1 MLLNEIAKQ
10 RRGEDLESKSTDVR
24 GYEMRIAV
32 CDDQAEVLN
41 TVERMFLEVGVITGI
56 ENVDI
61 YQDIR
66 KLKKEFQ
73 EGNRPD
79 VLIMDIC
86 HEFNPALPK
95 TKDRQEGIDCAYELN
110 QRYPELQIIYMTEDV
125 KKYSQDIF
133 LKPVNLLGYLTK
145 PVDLVILKKLLEIAK
160 EKQKQNDEKRV
171 TIMCRNHK
179 QIFYLDEILYLESRA
194 HRTMIHTYEGE
205 EVCRDK
211 ISDLEQRMG
220 DTFVRCHQSFLVNM
234 KYIRRIENESFKLE
248 NGEEISISKRRY
260 LETKNRYFAYL
271 NRIEKQR

>member
-1 MLLNEIAKQ
+1 
-10 RRGEDLESKSTDVR
+10 
-24 GYEMRIAV
+24 MRIAV

-41 TVERMFLEVGVITGI
+41 AVERMFLEVGVMTGI

-260 LETKNRYFAYL
+260 VETKNRYFAYL
-271 NRIEKQR
+271 NRIEK

>member
-1 MLLNEIAKQ
+1 
-10 RRGEDLESKSTDVR
+10 
-24 GYEMRIAV
+24 MRIAV

-41 TVERMFLEVGVITGI
+41 AVERMFLEVGVITGI

-271 NRIEKQR
+271 NRIEK

>member
-1 MLLNEIAKQ
+1 MTIRLKYCLLSN
-10 RRGEDLESKSTDVR
+10 
-24 GYEMRIAV
+24 V
-32 CDDQAEVLN
+32 C
-41 TVERMFLEVGVITGI
+41 FLGGVIAGI
-56 ENVDI
+56 ENVDT

-73 EGNRPD
+73 AGNRPD

-86 HEFNPALPK
+86 HEFNPALLK
-95 TKDRQEGIDCAYELN
+95 TKERQEGIDCAYELN

-125 KKYSQDIF
+125 KKYSQHIF

-260 LETKNRYFAYL
+260 VETKNRYFAYL
-271 NRIEKQR
+271 NRIEK

>member
-1 MLLNEIAKQ
+1 MTIRRKYCLLSN
-10 RRGEDLESKSTDVR
+10 
-24 GYEMRIAV
+24 V
-32 CDDQAEVLN
+32 C
-41 TVERMFLEVGVITGI
+41 FLGGVIAGI
-56 ENVDI
+56 ENVDT

-73 EGNRPD
+73 AGNRPD

-95 TKDRQEGIDCAYELN
+95 TKDRQEGIDCEYELN

-125 KKYSQDIF
+125 KKYSQHIF

-260 LETKNRYFAYL
+260 VETKNRYFAYL
-271 NRIEKQR
+271 NRIEK

>member
-1 MLLNEIAKQ
+1 
-10 RRGEDLESKSTDVR
+10 
-24 GYEMRIAV
+24 MRIAV

-125 KKYSQDIF
+125 KKYSQHIF
-133 LKPVNLLGYLTK
+133 LKPVNLLGYLTQ

-260 LETKNRYFAYL
+260 VETKNRYFAYL
-271 NRIEKQR
+271 TRIEK

>member
-1 MLLNEIAKQ
+1 MTI
-10 RRGEDLESKSTDVR
+10 RRKYCSLSN
-24 GYEMRIAV
+24 V
-32 CDDQAEVLN
+32 C
-41 TVERMFLEVGVITGI
+41 FLGGVIAGI
-56 ENVDI
+56 ENVDT

-73 EGNRPD
+73 AGNRPD

-125 KKYSQDIF
+125 KKYSQHIF

-260 LETKNRYFAYL
+260 VETKNRYFAYL
-271 NRIEKQR
+271 TRIEK

>member
-1 MLLNEIAKQ
+1 
-10 RRGEDLESKSTDVR
+10 
-24 GYEMRIAV
+24 MRIAV

-271 NRIEKQR
+271 NRIEK

>member
-1 MLLNEIAKQ
+1 
-10 RRGEDLESKSTDVR
+10 
-24 GYEMRIAV
+24 MRIAV

-86 HEFNPALPK
+86 HAFNPALPK

-125 KKYSQDIF
+125 KKYSQHIF

-260 LETKNRYFAYL
+260 VETKNRYFAYL
-271 NRIEKQR
+271 NRIEK

>member
-1 MLLNEIAKQ
+1 
-10 RRGEDLESKSTDVR
+10 
-24 GYEMRIAV
+24 MRIAV

-125 KKYSQDIF
+125 KKYSQHIF

-260 LETKNRYFAYL
+260 VETKNRYFAYL
-271 NRIEKQR
+271 TRIEK

>member
-1 MLLNEIAKQ
+1 
-10 RRGEDLESKSTDVR
+10 
-24 GYEMRIAV
+24 MRIAV

-41 TVERMFLEVGVITGI
+41 AVERMFLEVGVITGI

-145 PVDLVILKKLLEIAK
+145 PVDLVILKKLLEISK

-260 LETKNRYFAYL
+260 VETKNRYFAYL
-271 NRIEKQR
+271 NRIEK

>member
-1 MLLNEIAKQ
+1 MTI
-10 RRGEDLESKSTDVR
+10 RRKYCSLSN
-24 GYEMRIAV
+24 V
-32 CDDQAEVLN
+32 C
-41 TVERMFLEVGVITGI
+41 FLVGGVIAGI
-56 ENVDI
+56 ENVDT

-73 EGNRPD
+73 AGNRPD

-95 TKDRQEGIDCAYELN
+95 TKERQEGIDYAYELN
-110 QRYPELQIIYMTEDV
+110 QRYPELQIINMTEDA
-125 KKYSQDIF
+125 KKYSQHIF

-145 PVDLVILKKLLEIAK
+145 PVDLIILKKLLEIAK

-260 LETKNRYFAYL
+260 VETKNRYFAYL
-271 NRIEKQR
+271 NRIEK

>member
-1 MLLNEIAKQ
+1 
-10 RRGEDLESKSTDVR
+10 
-24 GYEMRIAV
+24 MRIAV

-41 TVERMFLEVGVITGI
+41 TVEHMFLEVGVITGI

-260 LETKNRYFAYL
+260 VETKNRYFAYL
-271 NRIEKQR
+271 TRIEK

>member
-1 MLLNEIAKQ
+1 
-10 RRGEDLESKSTDVR
+10 
-24 GYEMRIAV
+24 MRIAV

-220 DTFVRCHQSFLVNM
+220 ETFVRCHQSFLVNM
-234 KYIRRIENESFKLE
+234 RYIRRIENESFKLE

-260 LETKNRYFAYL
+260 VETKERYFSYL
-271 NRIEKQR
+271 NGIGK

>member
-1 MLLNEIAKQ
+1 
-10 RRGEDLESKSTDVR
+10 
-24 GYEMRIAV
+24 MRIAV

-260 LETKNRYFAYL
+260 VETKNRYFAYL
-271 NRIEKQR
+271 NRIEK

>member
-1 MLLNEIAKQ
+1 MTIRRKYCLLSN
-10 RRGEDLESKSTDVR
+10 
-24 GYEMRIAV
+24 V
-32 CDDQAEVLN
+32 C
-41 TVERMFLEVGVITGI
+41 FLGGVIAGI
-56 ENVDI
+56 ENVDT

-73 EGNRPD
+73 AGNRPD

-95 TKDRQEGIDCAYELN
+95 TKERQEGIDYAYELN

-125 KKYSQDIF
+125 KKYSQHIF

-260 LETKNRYFAYL
+260 VETKNRYFAYL
-271 NRIEKQR
+271 NRIEK

>member
-1 MLLNEIAKQ
+1 
-10 RRGEDLESKSTDVR
+10 
-24 GYEMRIAV
+24 MRIAV

-41 TVERMFLEVGVITGI
+41 TVEHMFLEVGVITGI

-260 LETKNRYFAYL
+260 VETKNRYFAYL
-271 NRIEKQR
+271 NRIEK

>member
-1 MLLNEIAKQ
+1 
-10 RRGEDLESKSTDVR
+10 
-24 GYEMRIAV
+24 MRIAV
-32 CDDQAEVLN
+32 CDDQAEVLT
-41 TVERMFLEVGVITGI
+41 TVERMFLEAGVITGI
-56 ENVDI
+56 ENVDT

-95 TKDRQEGIDCAYELN
+95 TKERQEGIDCAYELN

-125 KKYSQDIF
+125 KKYSQHIF
-133 LKPVNLLGYLTK
+133 LKPVNLRGYLTK
-145 PVDLVILKKLLEIAK
+145 PVNPAILKKLLEIAK
-160 EKQKQNDEKRV
+160 EKQKLDEEKRV

-179 QIFYLDEILYLESRA
+179 QIFYFDEILYLESRA

-260 LETKNRYFAYL
+260 VETKNRYFAYL
-271 NRIEKQR
+271 NRIEK

>member
-1 MLLNEIAKQ
+1 
-10 RRGEDLESKSTDVR
+10 
-24 GYEMRIAV
+24 MRIAV

-125 KKYSQDIF
+125 KKYSQHIF

-211 ISDLEQRMG
+211 ISYLEQRMG

-260 LETKNRYFAYL
+260 VETKNRYFAYL
-271 NRIEKQR
+271 NRIEK

>member
-1 MLLNEIAKQ
+1 
-10 RRGEDLESKSTDVR
+10 
-24 GYEMRIAV
+24 MRIAV
-32 CDDQAEVLN
+32 CDDQAEVLLA
-41 TVERMFLEVGVITGI
+41 VERMFSRGGVITGI

-125 KKYSQDIF
+125 KKYSQNIF

-171 TIMCRNHK
+171 TILCRNHK

-260 LETKNRYFAYL
+260 VETKNRYFAYL
-271 NRIEKQR
+271 NRIEK

>member
-1 MLLNEIAKQ
+1 
-10 RRGEDLESKSTDVR
+10 
-24 GYEMRIAV
+24 MRIAV
-32 CDDQAEVLN
+32 CDDQAEVL
-41 TVERMFLEVGVITGI
+41 TAVECMFSEKGVIIGI
-56 ENVDI
+56 ENVDT

-66 KLKKEFQ
+66 KLKEEFQ
-73 EGNRPD
+73 KENRPD

-95 TKDRQEGIDCAYELN
+95 TKERQEGIDCAYELN
-110 QRYPELQIIYMTEDV
+110 QKYPELQIIYMAEDA
-125 KKYSQDIF
+125 KKYSQHIF

-145 PVDLVILKKLLEIAK
+145 PVNPVILKKFLEIAK

-205 EVCRDK
+205 EVCRIK

-248 NGEEISISKRRY
+248 NGEEILISKRRY
-260 LETKNRYFAYL
+260 AETKKRYFTYL
-271 NRIEKQR
+271 NRIEK

>member
-1 MLLNEIAKQ
+1 
-10 RRGEDLESKSTDVR
+10 
-24 GYEMRIAV
+24 MRIAV
-32 CDDQAEVLN
+32 CDDQAEVLLA
-41 TVERMFLEVGVITGI
+41 VERMFSRGVITGI

-125 KKYSQDIF
+125 KKYSQNIF

-171 TIMCRNHK
+171 TILCRNHK

-260 LETKNRYFAYL
+260 VETKNRYFAYL
-271 NRIEKQR
+271 NRIEK

>member
-1 MLLNEIAKQ
+1 
-10 RRGEDLESKSTDVR
+10 
-24 GYEMRIAV
+24 MRIAV

-125 KKYSQDIF
+125 KKYSQHIF

-145 PVDLVILKKLLEIAK
+145 PVDLVILKKLLDIAK

-260 LETKNRYFAYL
+260 VETKNRYFAYL
-271 NRIEKQR
+271 TRIEK

>member
-1 MLLNEIAKQ
+1 MTI
-10 RRGEDLESKSTDVR
+10 RRKYCSLSN
-24 GYEMRIAV
+24 V
-32 CDDQAEVLN
+32 C
-41 TVERMFLEVGVITGI
+41 FLGGVIAGI
-56 ENVDI
+56 ENVDT

-73 EGNRPD
+73 AGNRPD

-95 TKDRQEGIDCAYELN
+95 TKERQEGIDYAYELN

-125 KKYSQDIF
+125 KKYSQHIF

-145 PVDLVILKKLLEIAK
+145 PVDLIILKKLLEIAK

-179 QIFYLDEILYLESRA
+179 QIFYLNEILYLESRA

-260 LETKNRYFAYL
+260 VETKNRYFAYL
-271 NRIEKQR
+271 NRIEK

>member
-1 MLLNEIAKQ
+1 
-10 RRGEDLESKSTDVR
+10 
-24 GYEMRIAV
+24 MRIAV

-125 KKYSQDIF
+125 KKYSQHIF

-220 DTFVRCHQSFLVNM
+220 DTFVRCHQIFLVNM

-260 LETKNRYFAYL
+260 VETKNRYFAYL
-271 NRIEKQR
+271 NRIEK

>member
-1 MLLNEIAKQ
+1 
-10 RRGEDLESKSTDVR
+10 
-24 GYEMRIAV
+24 MRIAV
-32 CDDQAEVLN
+32 CDDQAEVLLA
-41 TVERMFLEVGVITGI
+41 VERMFSGGGVIAGI
-56 ENVDI
+56 ENVDT

-73 EGNRPD
+73 AGNRPD

-95 TKDRQEGIDCAYELN
+95 TKERQEGIDYAYELN
-110 QRYPELQIIYMTEDV
+110 QRYPELQIIYMMEDA
-125 KKYSQDIF
+125 KKYSQHIF

-145 PVDLVILKKLLEIAK
+145 PVDLIILKKLLEIAK

-260 LETKNRYFAYL
+260 VETKNRYFAYL
-271 NRIEKQR
+271 NRIEK

>member
-1 MLLNEIAKQ
+1 
-10 RRGEDLESKSTDVR
+10 
-24 GYEMRIAV
+24 MRIAV

-41 TVERMFLEVGVITGI
+41 TVEHTFLEVGVITGI

-125 KKYSQDIF
+125 KKYSQHIF

-171 TIMCRNHK
+171 TIMCRNHR

-260 LETKNRYFAYL
+260 VETKNRYFAYL
-271 NRIEKQR
+271 NRIEK

>member
-1 MLLNEIAKQ
+1 
-10 RRGEDLESKSTDVR
+10 
-24 GYEMRIAV
+24 MRIAV

-73 EGNRPD
+73 ERNRPD

-95 TKDRQEGIDCAYELN
+95 TKERQEGIDCAYELN

-125 KKYSQDIF
+125 KKYSQHIF

-260 LETKNRYFAYL
+260 VETKNRYFAYL
-271 NRIEKQR
+271 NRIEK

>member
-1 MLLNEIAKQ
+1 
-10 RRGEDLESKSTDVR
+10 
-24 GYEMRIAV
+24 MRIAV

-79 VLIMDIC
+79 VLIVDIC

-125 KKYSQDIF
+125 KKYSQHIF

-145 PVDLVILKKLLEIAK
+145 PVDLIILKKLLEIAK

-260 LETKNRYFAYL
+260 VETKNRYFAYL
-271 NRIEKQR
+271 NRIEK

>member
-1 MLLNEIAKQ
+1 
-10 RRGEDLESKSTDVR
+10 
-24 GYEMRIAV
+24 MRIAV
-32 CDDQAEVLN
+32 CDDQAEVLLA
-41 TVERMFLEVGVITGI
+41 VERMFSRGGVIAGI
-56 ENVDI
+56 ENVDT

-73 EGNRPD
+73 AGNRPD

-86 HEFNPALPK
+86 HEFNPALLK
-95 TKDRQEGIDCAYELN
+95 TKERQEGIDCAYELN
-110 QRYPELQIIYMTEDV
+110 QRYPELQIIYMMEDA
-125 KKYSQDIF
+125 KKYSQHIF

-145 PVDLVILKKLLEIAK
+145 PVDLIILKKLLEIAK

-260 LETKNRYFAYL
+260 VETKNRYFAYL
-271 NRIEKQR
+271 NRIEK

>member
-1 MLLNEIAKQ
+1 MTI
-10 RRGEDLESKSTDVR
+10 RRKYCSLSN
-24 GYEMRIAV
+24 V
-32 CDDQAEVLN
+32 C
-41 TVERMFLEVGVITGI
+41 FLGGVIAGI
-56 ENVDI
+56 ENVDT

-73 EGNRPD
+73 AGNRPD

-125 KKYSQDIF
+125 KKYSQHIF

-145 PVDLVILKKLLEIAK
+145 PVDLIILKKLLEIAK

-260 LETKNRYFAYL
+260 VETKNRYFAYL
-271 NRIEKQR
+271 NRIEK

>member
-1 MLLNEIAKQ
+1 
-10 RRGEDLESKSTDVR
+10 
-24 GYEMRIAV
+24 MRIAV

-125 KKYSQDIF
+125 KKYSQHIF

-220 DTFVRCHQSFLVNM
+220 DIFVRCHQSFLVNM

-260 LETKNRYFAYL
+260 VETKNRYFAYL
-271 NRIEKQR
+271 TRIEK

>member
-1 MLLNEIAKQ
+1 
-10 RRGEDLESKSTDVR
+10 
-24 GYEMRIAV
+24 MRIAV

-41 TVERMFLEVGVITGI
+41 TVERTFLEVGVITGI

-125 KKYSQDIF
+125 KKYSQNIF
-133 LKPVNLLGYLTK
+133 LKPVNLRGYLTK

-234 KYIRRIENESFKLE
+234 TYIRRIENESFKLE

-260 LETKNRYFAYL
+260 VETKNRYFAYL
-271 NRIEKQR
+271 NRIEK

>member
-1 MLLNEIAKQ
+1 
-10 RRGEDLESKSTDVR
+10 
-24 GYEMRIAV
+24 MRIAV
-32 CDDQAEVLN
+32 CDDQAEVL
-41 TVERMFLEVGVITGI
+41 TAVERMFFEKVVIAGI
-56 ENVDI
+56 ENVDT

-73 EGNRPD
+73 AGNRPD

-95 TKDRQEGIDCAYELN
+95 TKERQEGIDYAYELN

-125 KKYSQDIF
+125 KKYSQHIF

-260 LETKNRYFAYL
+260 VETKDRYFAYL
-271 NRIEKQR
+271 NRIEK

>member
-1 MLLNEIAKQ
+1 
-10 RRGEDLESKSTDVR
+10 
-24 GYEMRIAV
+24 MRIAV

-125 KKYSQDIF
+125 KKYSQHIF

-205 EVCRDK
+205 EMCRDK

-260 LETKNRYFAYL
+260 VETKNRYFAYL
-271 NRIEKQR
+271 NRIEK